1 MSKPSI
7 GTAQIPVPEKEKKTM
22 IKELT
27 VLKEDSEESIYNL
40 IFAEKS
46 VEKTEN

>member
-7 GTAQIPVPEKEKKTM
+7 GTAHIPIPEKEKKTM

-27 VLKEDSEESIYNL
+27 VLKEGSEESIYNL

-46 VEKTEN
+46 TEESEN